1 MRPTAAPARPARSPE
16 QNPDPESGTGSV
28 QGNRSKPA
36 GPRSELRPRRR
47 PGEGS
52 STRPGAAHK
61 VGAGGDVRPGRSDP
75 SPRRSGGEPAPD
87 SIRGRNPLLPPP
99 DPRSPHRLRTVPPS
113 RGPDRHTAG
122 KWIRA
127 FAGMTTTTAGTRSPV
142 GLPRPVVPAESLPR
156 TRSGAGTHCRSPA
169 DPQPPHRLR
178 RTPPTPRPRRPRL
191 PIGPPPTVIGANTKL
206 YCVTCLSSV

>member
-1 MRPTAAPARPARSPE
+1 MRPAAAPTRPARSPE
-16 QNPDPESGTGSV
+16 QNPGPEYGTGSA
-28 QGNRSKPA
+28 QGKRATPT

-61 VGAGGDVRPGRSDP
+61 VGAGGDVPPGRSDP

-122 KWIRA
+122 KWIPA
-127 FAGMTTTTAGTRSPV
+127 FAGMTTATAGTRSPV
-142 GLPRPVVPAESLPR
+142 GLPRPVVPAESLPGLDPGPEPTAAAR
-156 TRSGAGTHCRSPA
+156 PTRSHHTACAGPH
-169 DPQPPHRLR
+169 QPPAAAAPAPHRTAPNRHR
-178 RTPPTPRPRRPRL
+178 RQYQ
-191 PIGPPPTVIGANTKL
+191 VILCYTFI
-206 YCVTCLSSV
+206 